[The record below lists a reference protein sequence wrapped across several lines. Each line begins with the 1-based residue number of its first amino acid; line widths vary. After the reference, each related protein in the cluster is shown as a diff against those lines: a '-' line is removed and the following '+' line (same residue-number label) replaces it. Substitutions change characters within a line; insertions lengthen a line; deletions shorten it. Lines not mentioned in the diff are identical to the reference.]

1 MVVLVIDGG
10 INASVLSFAN
20 EHLGLPAAPDP
31 RNAGRVVVAAA
42 DLDLWV
48 LAELERRRRGATA
61 ELVGKQA
68 AAVAAVAS
76 SALGFWWVVP
86 KLLVV

>member
-1 MVVLVIDGG
+1 MDSPENTRGYRDLH
-10 INASVLSFAN
+10 
-20 EHLGLPAAPDP
+20 EH
-31 RNAGRVVVAAA
+31 
-42 DLDLWV
+42 

-86 KLLVV
+86 KLLAV